1 MSYSSQRYDLDAAA
15 ARKRSQSFSRDRDRR
30 YHSQSYNSRP
40 HDDYYRAPEVSRT
53 PSYAKSESC
62 FSMKKEGRSRS
73 QRQTRP
79 KEQEHSYADYT
90 RRRDRSSGNRRIPSG
105 RESSREDGRYERTN
119 ERSRSRSDVPAKR
132 ESHYEH
138 ERERR
143 HPEEG
148 RSRRRTS
155 LRKDDR
161 AGPEGKVQSR
171 RGNASRPASSHH
183 DGEASQSTTEE
194 INTFLNSGR
203 ASRPSWGSSTYG
215 TYVCP
220 LESNGQ
226 HRTMDPTKC
235 TCKCCPHPI
244 GIAHSHNHSRNHY
257 RNQDSGSSSKRA
269 DARSKRTPKGRY
281 LIQVIDKS
289 RSTLAREN
297 GPTYPISL
305 NHSASCDRIASF
317 LAPEKKYAK
326 VIVHWDDGR
335 VQTLDNHIAMEDLIR
350 HAEFL
355 EVKETKSVH
364 WAA

>member
-1 MSYSSQRYDLDAAA
+1 MSYSSQRCDLDAAA
-15 ARKRSQSFSRDRDRR
+15 ARKRSQSRPRDRDYW
-30 YHSQSYNSRP
+30 YHRQSYNNRLR
-40 HDDYYRAPEVSRT
+40 DDYYRVPEVSRM
-53 PSYAKSESC
+53 PSHAKSESC
-62 FSMKKEGRSRS
+62 FSMKKEGRSRP
-73 QRQTRP
+73 QRQIHP
-79 KEQEHSYADYT
+79 KEQERSCTDYT
-90 RRRDRSSGNRRIPSG
+90 RGDRSSGDRRIPSE
-105 RESSREDGRYERTN
+105 RESGRQNGRYERTS
-119 ERSRSRSDVPAKR
+119 ERSRSRSEIPAKR
-132 ESHYEH
+132 ESHYQH

-161 AGPEGKVQSR
+161 ADLEGRVQSR
-171 RGNASRPASSHH
+171 RGNASPPASSHH

-226 HRTMDPTKC
+226 HRIMDPTKC

-244 GIAHSHNHSRNHY
+244 GIAHSHDHSRNHY
-257 RNQDSGSSSKRA
+257 RNQDPGISSKRA
-269 DARSKRTPKGRY
+269 AASSKRTPEGRY

-289 RSTLAREN
+289 RSALNREN

-305 NHSASCDRIASF
+305 NPGASCDRIASF
-317 LAPEKKYAK
+317 LAPEKRYAK

-355 EVKETKSVH
+355 EVKEIKSVH

>member
-15 ARKRSQSFSRDRDRR
+15 ARKRSQSFSRDRDHR

-40 HDDYYRAPEVSRT
+40 HDNYYHAPEVSRT

-62 FSMKKEGRSRS
+62 FSIRREERSRP
-73 QRQTRP
+73 QRQNRP
-79 KEQEHSYADYT
+79 KEQERYYANYT
-90 RRRDRSSGNRRIPSG
+90 RRGDRSSGNRRIPSD
-105 RESSREDGRYERTN
+105 RESGRGDGWYERTD
-119 ERSRSRSDVPAKR
+119 ERSRSRSDIPAKR

-138 ERERR
+138 ERDRR
-143 HPEEG
+143 HLEED

-155 LRKDDR
+155 VRKDDG
-161 AGPEGKVQSR
+161 AGAEGKVQSR
-171 RGNASRPASSHH
+171 RGNASLPASSHH
-183 DGEASQSTTEE
+183 DGEASQLTTEE

-203 ASRPSWGSSTYG
+203 ASRPSWGSSTYD

-269 DARSKRTPKGRY
+269 AARSKRTPEGRY

-305 NHSASCDRIASF
+305 NPGASCDRIASF
-317 LAPEKKYAK
+317 LAPEKRYAK